1 MDSNYPELLKSALTE
16 LVFGTEF
23 LKNTLV
29 IAPTAADG
37 VTVQWVLRS
46 YTRHYAR
53 RRSFGRH
60 FRKLLILKEGNLR
73 KLVGARGFE
82 LLPQTF
88 IQYRARSPGP
98 RKQRPALHFPP
109 FQNPSERQ
117 QTPLN
122 ADRLL
127 HTHYTRKA
135 FLWHKSGRKIRPSFS
150 TAMLP
155 ACLP

>member
-82 LLPQTF
+82 LLAPLF
-88 IQYRARSPGP
+88 IQCRRRPPGP
-98 RKQRPALHFPP
+98 RKQRLTCHFPP
-109 FQNPSERQ
+109 FPNPAEPLQTTLDIRQ
-117 QTPLN
+117 
-122 ADRLL
+122 LL

-135 FLWHKSGRKIRPSFS
+135 FRTRNQADKSGLLSR
-150 TAMLP
+150 
-155 ACLP
+155 